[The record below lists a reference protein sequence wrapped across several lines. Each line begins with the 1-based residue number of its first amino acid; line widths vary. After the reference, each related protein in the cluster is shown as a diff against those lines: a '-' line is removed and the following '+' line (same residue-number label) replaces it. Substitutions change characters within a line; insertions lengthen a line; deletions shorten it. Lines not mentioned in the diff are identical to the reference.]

1 MKGITYEYFDLRNY
15 IQAKS
20 AYKNLPQKL
29 KAPPEMVLDSYRHIT
44 FVVESVSE
52 YLQVLQIIKR
62 NDRFSDPT
70 YAFRGMSDYTFNM
83 LPSIARKSVLSLAKV
98 ENRMV
103 NEFLTLRPGEFSGIT
118 SNFDLLAKM
127 QHFGL
132 PTRLL
137 DFSLNPLIALY
148 FACVDNPQKIARVVC
163 TNYTFHTKLSG
174 FIERI
179 CGMYEFD
186 DMAQVMV
193 EDVFKGINHL
203 WRYALYS
210 PFPFMKKPP
219 YFDDRIKN
227 QEAVFMVF
235 SNKLHDRIGK
245 AAYWET
251 QLENREDI
259 NYGFEISAQ
268 ERNQI
273 DFVKQYENFEDI
285 YLWRKVSKELK
296 KFYPA
301 NKIMDFTATLQSIFQ
316 QYSLYRNLD
325 IINYDGEVQS
335 DNIPNPLLRRYEVMD
350 EIQPIEDFAIQ
361 HYFCSVLIKAKHK
374 KKIVDELDSI
384 NINEKFVYPEL
395 EYTAKHIK
403 QKYFR

>member
-1 MKGITYEYFDLRNY
+1 MKEKAFEYFDLRYY
-15 IQAKS
+15 IQSKS

-29 KAPPEMVLDSYRHIT
+29 KAPQDMVLDSYKHLT

-62 NDRFSDPT
+62 NDRFSDRT

-83 LPSIARKSVLSLAKV
+83 LPSIARKSVLSLAEV
-98 ENRMV
+98 ENAMV
-103 NEFLTLRPGEFSGIT
+103 NEFLTLRPSEFSGIT
-118 SNFDLLAKM
+118 SDFDLLAKM

-132 PTRLL
+132 PMRLL

-148 FACVDNPQKIARVVC
+148 FACADNPQKIARVVC

-174 FIERI
+174 FIEKV
-179 CGMYEFD
+179 CGMYKFD

-245 AAYWET
+245 AAYWEN
-251 QLENREDI
+251 QVENRDDI
-259 NYGFEISAQ
+259 SYGFEISAQ
-268 ERNQI
+268 ERKQI
-273 DFVKQYENFEDI
+273 DFVKQHEDFEDI
-285 YLWRKVSKELK
+285 
-296 KFYPA
+296 YPA
-301 NKIMDFTATLQSIFQ
+301 NKIVDFTATLQSIFR
-316 QYSLYRNLD
+316 QYSLYRKLD
-325 IINYDGEVQS
+325 TINYDGEVQAE
-335 DNIPNPLLRRYEVMD
+335 NVPNPLFRRYEVMD

-361 HYFCSVLIKAKHK
+361 HYFCSILIKAKHK
-374 KKIVDELDSI
+374 KKIMAELDSI

-403 QKYFR
+403 QKYFK

>member
-1 MKGITYEYFDLRNY
+1 MKGKTYEYFDLRNY
-15 IQAKS
+15 IQSKS

-29 KAPPEMVLDSYRHIT
+29 KAPPEMVLDSYKHIT

-62 NDRFSDPT
+62 NDRFSDRT

-83 LPSIARKSVLSLAKV
+83 LPSIARKSVLSLAEV

-148 FACVDNPQKIARVVC
+148 FACADNPQKIARVVC

-174 FIERI
+174 FIERA

-285 YLWRKVSKELK
+285 YPWRKVSKELK

-374 KKIVDELDSI
+374 KKIMDELDSI